1 MRYSIDS
8 AASQVAVC
16 ARSAIHDTNTVWDR
30 MSGSVEADA
39 DTLATEGARASIAV
53 DMTKFDAGDW
63 LKNRKLKKD
72 LDTDAHPTATFEL
85 ESLSDVQ
92 RRDDGTFSAVAEGTM
107 RWRGKA
113 ARVRATGSGRV
124 DGTGVTATAEFDLD
138 VRDVGVKPPRFLML
152 KVEEVVAVKVT
163 LVARPA

>member
-1 MRYSIDS
+1 MVDT
-8 AASQVAVC
+8 AASRIQVC

-30 MSGSVEADA
+30 MSGTVDADA
-39 DTLATEGARASIAV
+39 ESLATAGAKATFTV

-92 RRDDGTFSAVAEGTM
+92 RGDDGTFTAVAEGTM

-113 ARVRATGSGRV
+113 AKVRATGSGRV
-124 DGTGVTATAEFDLD
+124 DTSGVTATAEFDLD

-152 KVEEVVAVKVT
+152 KVEEVVAVTVT